1 MLPRSTAVSSSG
13 PSTVQRLH
21 IWYGAFLL
29 VAAIFILRA
38 FYLQV
43 LRHDYYRQMALSS
56 QLKEY
61 QIPAERGVIVAHDG
75 DGTVP
80 IVLNQKLYT
89 LFADPKYIKNPGEDA
104 VKIAAAIGGDSKYY
118 EEQMKADS
126 RYSILAKKL
135 SKEQKEKVDTLELKG
150 VGTRETAYRT
160 YPQGQL
166 AAQLLGFVNDE
177 GEGKYGVEQALNPE
191 LKGKPGEL
199 KAITDAR
206 GVPLVANKDN
216 VIKEPEAGKR
226 LLLTIDVAMQKQL
239 EDNLKKGL
247 ERAKSASGDALIM
260 DPNTGAILAMASY
273 PTYNPS
279 EFFKVTDPSAFTSG
293 AVSAPLEVGSTMK
306 PLTAAAA
313 LDLGVVKRDTTYADP
328 AQYSVDDYKITNIEE
343 DGGPGTRSVSDIL
356 QLSLNTGATW
366 LLMQMGGGQLN
377 QKGRQA
383 WHDYMI
389 NHYQFGKQTG
399 VEQGYESGG
408 TIPDPNE
415 GYGLNLQYANTS
427 FGQGMTATP
436 LQMGAAL
443 SSIINGGT
451 YYKPRLVD
459 GYITSTGE
467 IEAEKPVTVKS
478 DVVAANTSQTIKE
491 LMQYSFE
498 KNHRGYGMANI
509 PAGYAIGGK
518 TGTAQIAKPT
528 GGYYEDKFNG
538 TFMGFVGGD
547 KPQYVIMVRVNEPKI
562 AGYAGSKAAAPL
574 FVDLTTM
581 LINNFNVLPKRS

>member
-1 MLPRSTAVSSSG
+1 MLPRTTTLPSGG

-21 IWYGAFLL
+21 LWYGAFLL

-43 LRHDYYRQMALSS
+43 IRHDHYRQLALSS

-75 DGTVP
+75 DGIVP

-89 LFADPKYIKNPGEDA
+89 LFADPQYIKNPWEDA
-104 VKIAAAIGGDSKYY
+104 RKIADAIGGDPKYY
-118 EEQMKADS
+118 ESQMKVDT

-135 SKEQKEKVDTLELKG
+135 SKEQMEKIDKLELKG

-166 AAQLLGFVNDE
+166 AAQLLGFVNDD
-177 GEGKYGVEQALNPE
+177 GEGKYGLEQALNSQ
-191 LKGKPGEL
+191 LKGKAGEL

-216 VIKEPEAGKR
+216 VVKEPVAGKR
-226 LLLTIDVAMQKQL
+226 TLVTIDIAMQKQL

-247 ERAKSASGDALIM
+247 DRAKSTSGDALIM

-279 EFFKVTDPSAFTSG
+279 EFYKVSDPAAFTSG
-293 AVSAPLEVGSTMK
+293 AVSSPLEVGSTMK

-313 LDLGVVKRDTTYADP
+313 LDLGVVKKDTTYYDP

-343 DGGPGTRSVSDIL
+343 DGGAGTRSVSDII

-383 WHDYMI
+383 WHSYMVD
-389 NHYQFGKQTG
+389 HYQFGKQTG

-436 LQMGAAL
+436 LQMGGAL
-443 SSIINGGT
+443 SSAINGGT
-451 YYKPRLVD
+451 YYKPRLID
-459 GYITSTGE
+459 GYIDSNGQLQ
-467 IEAEKPVTVKS
+467 AEKPTVVKAG
-478 DVVAANTSQTIKE
+478 VVKPSTSQTIKE
-491 LMQYSFE
+491 IMQYSFE
-498 KNHRGYGMANI
+498 KNYKGYGMTTL
-509 PAGYAIGGK
+509 PAGYTIGGK

-528 GGYYEDKFNG
+528 GGYYDDRFNG

-547 KPQYVIMVRVNEPKI
+547 TPQYVIVVRVNEPKI
-562 AGYAGSKAAAPL
+562 GGYAGSKAAAPI
-574 FVDLTTM
+574 FSDMATM